1 VGNDELAESLHVLEG
16 LGYRQVWAGV
26 DESTR
31 QEGWHPPLQ
40 PGDYYVETWMPDW
53 AGYSEQNVIH
63 VQVDPARPLPPD
75 LLLR

>member
-1 VGNDELAESLHVLEG
+1 MGNGALAESLKVLEE

-31 QEGWHPPLQ
+31 QEGWHPPLG
-40 PGDYYVETWMPDW
+40 PGEYYVESWMPDW

-63 VQVDPARPLPPD
+63 VEVDPARPLPAD
-75 LLLR
+75 LILR